1 MLFLTENFL
10 YLCRSY
16 ALTMK
21 QHIYKLLSDALPTV
35 DFDRDFLFG
44 ELDSLGIATIMM
56 LLERDFKIRLKVE
69 DATPRN
75 LRNID
80 SIVKMVETK
89 LAEK

>member
-1 MLFLTENFL
+1 
-10 YLCRSY
+10 
-16 ALTMK
+16 MK
-21 QHIYKLLSDALPTV
+21 QHIYKLLSDSLPTV

>member
-1 MLFLTENFL
+1 
-10 YLCRSY
+10 
-16 ALTMK
+16 MK

-35 DFDRDFLFG
+35 DFDRYFLFG

>member
-1 MLFLTENFL
+1 M
-10 YLCRSY
+10 
-16 ALTMK
+16 
-21 QHIYKLLSDALPTV
+21 

>member
-1 MLFLTENFL
+1 M
-10 YLCRSY
+10 R
-16 ALTMK
+16 
-21 QHIYKLLSDALPTV
+21 QHIYKLLSDALPAV

-89 LAEK
+89 LAETNNQL

>member
-1 MLFLTENFL
+1 
-10 YLCRSY
+10 
-16 ALTMK
+16 
-21 QHIYKLLSDALPTV
+21 
-35 DFDRDFLFG
+35 
-44 ELDSLGIATIMM
+44 MM